1 MMKNRDTQIIFHI
14 LLYCNKIKKSVE
26 PFMGNLQE
34 MKITKYEMNKD
45 VCAFYLL
52 QIGELVNVLSE
63 EFKQKHKQ
71 IPWREIKGMRNVIAH
86 HYGVADTTVI
96 IETIDEDIPKLEE
109 FCKILMD
116 KTQ

>member
-1 MMKNRDTQIIFHI
+1 
-14 LLYCNKIKKSVE
+14 
-26 PFMGNLQE
+26 
-34 MKITKYEMNKD
+34 
-45 VCAFYLL
+45 
-52 QIGELVNVLSE
+52 
-63 EFKQKHKQ
+63 
-71 IPWREIKGMRNVIAH
+71 MRNVIVH